1 MANNKIYLGT
11 VNVGSI
17 FEGASDV
24 AIYLGLEKVYPLADT
39 PKKLIATYSD
49 DSTYEVDCDGTSA
62 LTNTEVTSSTQAFS
76 AMTSAVIGDCVT
88 SIGSGAFRGGNYSV
102 GGSLS
107 SITLSNSVT
116 SIGEHAFRNTRLKSF
131 DMPNSVTT
139 LGGNTFYGSTSLSS
153 ITLSDSLTSIPTAFI
168 EDTAVS
174 SVNIPSGVT
183 SIGNQAF
190 YNCGNI
196 ASLEISDNVTTIGN
210 RAFGLMGGNISSG
223 ASITIGSGVTTVGWL
238 AFTNFGTSNTAST
251 NVVTINATT
260 PPQMTIS
267 TESGNNHLG
276 FRENTIIYVPCE
288 SVNAYKTAS
297 GWSEYESQITCKNRF
312 EAKYSDSTTYYEVCD
327 GNTSLTSAST
337 MPSGYVFSAMTEACI
352 GDCITSIGNG
362 AFSAG
367 STSSLVKVT
376 VPNSVTSIG
385 ERAFYSCRGLK
396 EINIPSGVTRIENY
410 TFYGCRQLSAITIP
424 NTVTRIG
431 NSVFSNCTALSSVTI
446 PDSVTMIGN
455 NVFTYCN
462 NLSEVTIGS
471 GITSIGQDAFSS
483 DRITSLTIN
492 ATTPPAIDTGTFG
505 SSYTYPIYVP
515 STSVETY
522 KTAYNWT
529 RYASRIQAIPT

>member
-1 MANNKIYLGT
+1 MAKNKIYLGT

-62 LTNTEVTSSTQAFS
+62 LTSTEVTSSTQAFS
-76 AMTSAVIGDCVT
+76 AMTSAV
-88 SIGSGAFRGGNYSV
+88 
-102 GGSLS
+102 
-107 SITLSNSVT
+107 
-116 SIGEHAFRNTRLKSF
+116 
-131 DMPNSVTT
+131 
-139 LGGNTFYGSTSLSS
+139 
-153 ITLSDSLTSIPTAFI
+153 
-168 EDTAVS
+168 
-174 SVNIPSGVT
+174 
-183 SIGNQAF
+183 
-190 YNCGNI
+190 
-196 ASLEISDNVTTIGN
+196 
-210 RAFGLMGGNISSG
+210 
-223 ASITIGSGVTTVGWL
+223 
-238 AFTNFGTSNTAST
+238 
-251 NVVTINATT
+251 
-260 PPQMTIS
+260 
-267 TESGNNHLG
+267 
-276 FRENTIIYVPCE
+276 
-288 SVNAYKTAS
+288 
-297 GWSEYESQITCKNRF
+297 
-312 EAKYSDSTTYYEVCD
+312 
-327 GNTSLTSAST
+327 
-337 MPSGYVFSAMTEACI
+337 I

-385 ERAFYSCRGLK
+385 ERAFYNSRGLK

-431 NSVFSNCTALSSVTI
+431 NNVFSNCTALSSVTI

-455 NVFTYCN
+455 SVFTYCN

-515 STSVETY
+515 SASVETY